1 MFAEIELEN
10 ASMPEVKIQ
19 ILCSHA
25 GYVEEIYQTYLQ
37 SPKEE
42 LSAAAMKLKEM
53 APAPMNSML
62 DKQLRE
68 EAIEKRAKR
77 MKMTV
82 EDVPPT
88 STTGS

>member
-1 MFAEIELEN
+1 
-10 ASMPEVKIQ
+10 MPGVKIQ
-19 ILCSHA
+19 ILTSLSW
-25 GYVEEIYQTYLQ
+25 YVEEIYQTYLQ
-37 SPKEE
+37 STKEE

-62 DKQLRE
+62 DKQPRE

-77 MKMTV
+77 MKMTM

-88 STTGS
+88 STPGT